1 MMSAW
6 QNTLAKQPS
15 GESTMRSKVAASLA
29 ALALAG
35 SVILT
40 SGSASAQRWRG
51 HRGPGW
57 GAPIAGFAAGAI
69 IGGALASR
77 PYYGGYGYYEEPD
90 YAYAPQNEDA
100 VSYCASRYR
109 SYDPASGTFLGYDGL
124 RHSCP

>member
-1 MMSAW
+1 
-6 QNTLAKQPS
+6 
-15 GESTMRSKVAASLA
+15 MRSKVAASLA

-77 PYYGGYGYYEEPD
+77 PYYGYPAYGYPVYEPD
-90 YAYAPQNEDA
+90 YAYAPETGDA
-100 VSYCASRYR
+100 VAYCSSRYR

-124 RHSCP
+124 RHPCP